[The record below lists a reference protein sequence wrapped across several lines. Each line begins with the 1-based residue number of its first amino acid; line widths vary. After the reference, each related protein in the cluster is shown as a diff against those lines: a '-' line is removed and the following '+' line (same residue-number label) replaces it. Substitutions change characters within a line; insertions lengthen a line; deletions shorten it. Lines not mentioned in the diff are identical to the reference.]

1 MAAAVFGAIVG
12 APAASSTG
20 HGSDKLDVAR
30 EGVSSLNAGHGS
42 DERIFERTCVEVMLA
57 LVEPA

>member
-1 MAAAVFGAIVG
+1 MKRPGSQCEG
-12 APAASSTG
+12 HTG